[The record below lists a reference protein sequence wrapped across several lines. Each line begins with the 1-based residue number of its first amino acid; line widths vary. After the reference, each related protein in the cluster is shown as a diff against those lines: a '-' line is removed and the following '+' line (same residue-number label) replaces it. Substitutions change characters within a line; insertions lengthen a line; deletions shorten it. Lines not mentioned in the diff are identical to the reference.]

1 MAWYHLNEGSFE
13 LGDDGFVDA
22 TVHTLDVDADGTS
35 LRLTVKRAP
44 FPGGSLAG
52 SSERRAALQGAKL
65 RGFALL
71 ATREST
77 ETTAEFS
84 ARYIRVDR
92 SMSYLRCA
100 HVAMPGRA
108 LSLMA
113 TAAFAERDTCDAFVD
128 VVLESLLL
136 RDGD

>member
-22 TVHTLDVDADGTS
+22 TVHTLDVDADGAS

-44 FPGGSLAG
+44 FAGGLLAG
-52 SSERRAALQGAKL
+52 WSERRAALQGARL
-65 RGFALL
+65 RGFAVL

-84 ARYIRVDR
+84 ARYLRVNR
-92 SMSYLRCA
+92 GMSYLRCA

-108 LSLMA
+108 LSLTT
-113 TAAFAERDTCDAFVD
+113 TAALAQRDTCDAFVE